1 MSCKNK
7 TKKMN
12 RLRLITKTKR
22 IKDRLIDKII
32 KKDNSK
38 KINNSDDM
46 ANLVFYANLTK
57 DYSVLKI

>member
-1 MSCKNK
+1 MSIIN
-7 TKKMN
+7 
-12 RLRLITKTKR
+12 
-22 IKDRLIDKII
+22 RLIDKMI

-38 KINNSDDM
+38 KINNLDDK